1 MIGEKNISEAE
12 PMMKIAC
19 PHCQVLGEI
28 PTIVL
33 QNSNWPIACHHCH
46 QHYFAPVVSGPEKL
60 ARQKKITCSGCT
72 AKAEIDMDK
81 FAAVIAC
88 ESELYCPSCHDL
100 LPLPKNTARKKTSAM
115 LLQNPITDET
125 NEAKTASSSA
135 TTPPANTLPAT
146 TRPHILPGWRSAL
159 FLVFA
164 GFVLT
169 ALAMMAAREGLIDRV
184 WLDKLLLGL
193 PDKQALTTTL
203 NALLG

>member
-1 MIGEKNISEAE
+1 MIGKEKTSEAE

-60 ARQKKITCSGCT
+60 ARQKKITCSGCKT
-72 AKAEIDMDK
+72 KTEIDIDK

-88 ESELYCPSCHDL
+88 EAALYCPACHDL
-100 LPLPKNTARKKTSAM
+100 LPLPKNMARKK
-115 LLQNPITDET
+115 
-125 NEAKTASSSA
+125 SSA
-135 TTPPANTLPAT
+135 VLLETPAKNETGAAKAPAPPSK
-146 TRPHILPGWRSAL
+146 TRQQILPGWRSAL

-169 ALAMMAAREGLIDRV
+169 ALAMMAAQEGLIDRV
-184 WLDKLLLGL
+184 WLDKLLLEL

-203 NALLG
+203 NALLS

>member
-88 ESELYCPSCHDL
+88 EAELYCPSCHDL

-115 LLQNPITDET
+115 LLQNPIAEET
-125 NEAKTASSSA
+125 NEAKIASSSA
-135 TTPPANTLPAT
+135 KTPPATA
-146 TRPHILPGWRSAL
+146 RQHILPGWRSAL

-169 ALAMMAAREGLIDRV
+169 ALAMMAAQEGLIDRV
-184 WLDKLLLGL
+184 WLDKLLLEL
-193 PDKQALTTTL
+193 PDKQALTATL